1 MPSGQDDKAKFLH
14 PYGTYRGEFTPKYL
28 AFNANLQEFAQRVTL
43 ICGLETSGKITPDA
57 AYQQIKD
64 LWHQLDR
71 SKQALLDAQK
81 PPNPELPPE

>member
-1 MPSGQDDKAKFLH
+1 MPSGQDDKAKFLY
-14 PYGTYRGEFTPKYL
+14 PYSVYRGEFTPEYL

-43 ICGLETSGKITPDA
+43 ICGLETSGRISPDD

-71 SKQALLDAQK
+71 SKQALLDTHK
-81 PPNPELPPE
+81 PPNPELPTE